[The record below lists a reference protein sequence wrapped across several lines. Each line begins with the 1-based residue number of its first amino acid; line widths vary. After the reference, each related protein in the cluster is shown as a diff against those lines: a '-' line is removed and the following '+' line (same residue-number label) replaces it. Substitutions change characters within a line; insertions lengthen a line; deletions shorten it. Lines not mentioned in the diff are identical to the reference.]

1 MPHNFLG
8 TELKVNTFRKGRI
21 SDQFDEPT
29 YLTFAIDFKFEST
42 APSTAL
48 IIDESRLWDSP
59 LFDERNFTEEDSTAG
74 NNAMQFLKNR
84 GYTAQAAGIKQFK
97 EILRYLTF
105 DAPWYFQ
112 SITGIPAMFKASSDV
127 SSGDR
132 TKGVILEVKTLEAVD
147 LRIFE
152 LAALYRNSIYDLK
165 FRRERV
171 PDNLRWFSMDIYLAE
186 FRNLRYRLP
195 QAASAIA
202 QLTGVNTAAIG
213 NAVTS
218 IRETA
223 NTVSGLA
230 GAIGGDRQGGLE
242 LASVFKQFGYIKFSC
257 RQCEF
262 DFSDSLP
269 IGSDLTVG
277 GQSRTAESNK
287 FKIKVGYVEEEAKFG
302 DGTVVYDDNVKTDVK
317 TTWGERQQAALLE
330 SSAGAIFSAGQ
341 NLVSGIGS
349 FGSGNK
355 SKNDSPSEFGRKA
368 KESLASIGNATGI
381 NTALAAAVS
390 LFDPPIDNLGE
401 VHPYG
406 YASNGDEVPN
416 RPAPSG
422 GKQYG
427 PEKPKPPVTDLG
439 DANTIGYAS
448 NGDKVPNR
456 PPEPNGN
463 IYE

>member
-8 TELKVNTFRKGRI
+8 TELKVDTFRKGRI

-42 APSTAL
+42 APSTASKL
-48 IIDESRLWDSP
+48 DESRLWDSP
-59 LFDERNFTEEDSTAG
+59 LFDESKDNVDTAI
-74 NNAMQFLKNR
+74 QFLKNR
-84 GYTAQAAGIKQFK
+84 GYIAQASGIKQFK

-112 SITGIPAMFKASSDV
+112 SLTGIPEMFKASSAVNSGERAKDV
-127 SSGDR
+127 
-132 TKGVILEVKTLEAVD
+132 VIGVKTLEAID

-152 LAALYRNSIYDLK
+152 LAALYRNSIFDLK

-195 QAASAIA
+195 QGASAIA

-230 GAIGGDRQGGLE
+230 GAIGGERRAGLE

-269 IGSDLTVG
+269 ISSDLTVG
-277 GQSRTAESNK
+277 GQSRSAESNK

-302 DGTVVYDDNVKTDVK
+302 DGTIVYDDNVKTDVK
-317 TTWGERQQAALLE
+317 TTWGERQQAALAE
-330 SSAGAIFSAGQ
+330 SSAGAILSAGQ

-368 KESLASIGNATGI
+368 RESLAEIGNATGI

-390 LFDPPIDNLGE
+390 LISPPITNLGDA
-401 VHPYG
+401 YSFG
-406 YASNGDEVPN
+406 YASNGDVVPR
-416 RPAPSG
+416 RPEPPSG
-422 GKQYG
+422 KAY
-427 PEKPKPPVTDLG
+427 
-439 DANTIGYAS
+439 
-448 NGDKVPNR
+448 
-456 PPEPNGN
+456 
-463 IYE
+463 

>member
-8 TELKVNTFRKGRI
+8 TELKVDTFRKGRL

-29 YLTFAIDFKFEST
+29 YLTFAIDFKFDSDPYPATSE
-42 APSTAL
+42 A
-48 IIDESRLWDSP
+48 DENSLWGSP
-59 LFDERNFTEEDSTAG
+59 LFDEDKDNINTAIK
-74 NNAMQFLKNR
+74 FLKNR

-112 SITGIPAMFKASSDV
+112 SITGIPGMFKASTNV
-127 SSGDR
+127 ASGERAKDI
-132 TKGVILEVKTLEAVD
+132 TLEVKTLEAID

-195 QAASAIA
+195 QSATAVA
-202 QLTGVNTAAIG
+202 QLTGINTAAIG

-218 IRETA
+218 LRETA

-269 IGSDLTVG
+269 INSDISIG
-277 GQSRTAESNK
+277 GQNRSAETNK

-302 DGTVVYDDNVKTDVK
+302 DGTVVYDDFEKTDVK
-317 TTWGERQQAALLE
+317 TTWGERQQLALLE
-330 SSAGAIFSAGQ
+330 SSAGAIFSTAQ
-341 NLVSGIGS
+341 NLVNGIGS

-355 SKNDSPSEFGRKA
+355 SKNDSPDEFGRKA

-390 LFDPPIDNLGE
+390 LFDPPIDNLGNAKE
-401 VHPYG
+401 FG
-406 YASNGDEVPN
+406 YASQGDVVPN
-416 RPAPSG
+416 RPAP
-422 GKQYG
+422 
-427 PEKPKPPVTDLG
+427 
-439 DANTIGYAS
+439 
-448 NGDKVPNR
+448 PNS
-456 PPEPNGN
+456 N